1 MQGVVGAELRY
12 SGMWSCFKDIVK
24 TESVSYVPEQSWLH
38 AYMFT
43 FVSHNYKLLYY
54 RL

>member
-24 TESVSYVPEQSWLH
+24 TESVSSLCLMNVNN
-38 AYMFT
+38 
-43 FVSHNYKLLYY
+43 FVFVT
-54 RL
+54 

>member
-24 TESVSYVPEQSWLH
+24 TESVSFVPEQSQPRAYIYLH
-38 AYMFT
+38 
-43 FVSHNYKLLYY
+43 
-54 RL
+54 